1 MDKRFMM
8 YLDNPNNKYYPLH
21 SYEILLEI
29 RKKLQ
34 ILNNVEIRDVRISS
48 YFIEIDLSIFG
59 FEEKIKNDIISK
71 LAYIGN
77 CLLADEIVETKVVL
91 PKEHALSIA
100 IFLFNTERY
109 WKSHEVLEQIWKN
122 EHGIEKSILNGL
134 ILIDAAFVH
143 FQKDEFDIF
152 LSILRRALEKFKGFK
167 GKFHNIMVDEIL
179 NDIGKII
186 ETKKVYPFK
195 IRII

>member
-1 MDKRFMM
+1 MM